1 MIPYLKDLFQRILR
15 DKVLGR
21 RACRVLLM
29 AGSSAGV
36 QLLGMPDLKT
46 ISPRELCFRVAVVI
60 VAGLAGAI
68 NLGEMNDKDDALPT
82 AKPPKD

>member
-36 QLLGMPDLKT
+36 QLLNMPDLKT

-68 NLGEMNDKDDALPT
+68 NLGEMNDKDAAPQ
-82 AKPPKD
+82 AVKPPKD